1 MGHSM
6 TSALATVAVGV
17 AIVALLV
24 LVTEAVVVEN
34 L

>member
-1 MGHSM
+1 MEEQK
-6 TSALATVAVGV
+6 TLRVFIICLATV

-24 LVTEAVVVEN
+24 LF

>member
-1 MGHSM
+1 MEEQK
-6 TSALATVAVGV
+6 TLRVFIICIAAV

-24 LVTEAVVVEN
+24 LF